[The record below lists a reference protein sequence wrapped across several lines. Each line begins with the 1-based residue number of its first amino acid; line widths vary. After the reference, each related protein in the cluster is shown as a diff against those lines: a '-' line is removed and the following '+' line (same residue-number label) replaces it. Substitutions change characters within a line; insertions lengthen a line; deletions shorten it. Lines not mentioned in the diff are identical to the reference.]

1 MPDKTGIGT
10 LINDEF
16 ELGSSGL
23 DLFSVPKPDNT
34 IIHGK
39 SVTFYPLN
47 ALNNQGPYEFIIP
60 NDGNDFTE
68 LPYTRFEG
76 SFQITKPDGT
86 ALADTDLLAHCNM
99 FPHALFRQIECELNN
114 TEICDLSTPTYPYK
128 AYIETHL
135 SYSKGAKDT
144 QLELELYTKDI
155 AGEEETFTLAN
166 ANFLAKHSLLKKGKI
181 HFSSK
186 LHIDF
191 FHSQR
196 FLVPGVSI
204 KLKFIR
210 NDENFIINGA
220 GNCKITLHD
229 LKVIV
234 RRVTL
239 DPAICEG
246 IERGMQRSAAIYPI
260 VQSKIKNYTIAAGV
274 KNERITQ
281 IFRGKLPRSLM
292 FGFLSTRAFDGDKAK
307 NPFKFH
313 NSNINYL
320 NIYINGEPFVPN
332 VFKPDFSTND
342 YIREYRWFLD
352 NIGIAHD
359 NESNDISLKDF
370 KNNSCFFAFDFSPDL
385 CNNYHIHTPPQG
397 TIDLSVGFKDNTTE
411 NITCLVYASF
421 NEAVTIDK
429 DRNVNITT

>member
-10 LINDEF
+10 LVNDEF

-39 SVTFYPLN
+39 TVSFYPLN
-47 ALNNQGPYEFIIP
+47 ALSNQGPYEFIIP
-60 NDGNDFTE
+60 NDGNDYTV

-76 SFQITKPDGT
+76 CFSITKENDT
-86 ALADTDLLAHCNM
+86 ALTDEVVAHCNM

-128 AYIETHL
+128 AFIESHL

-144 QLELELYTKDI
+144 HLELELYKKEA
-155 AGEEETFTLAN
+155 AGKEES
-166 ANFLAKHSLLKKGKI
+166 FLLTDAKFKAKHDFLKTGKI
-181 HFSSK
+181 YFSCK

-191 FHSQR
+191 FHSQK
-196 FLVPGVSI
+196 FLIPGVTM

-210 NDENFIINGA
+210 NDDDFVLNGA
-220 GNCKITLHD
+220 GTCKINLHE
-229 LKVIV
+229 LKILV

-239 DPAICEG
+239 DPGICDGLEKAM
-246 IERGMQRSAAIYPI
+246 ERTPAIYPI
-260 VQSKIKNYTIAAGV
+260 VQSKIKNYTIASGV
-274 KNERITQ
+274 KNERISQ
-281 IFRGKLPRSLM
+281 MFRGKLPRSVI
-292 FGFLSTRAFDGDKAK
+292 FGFVSTKGFDGDRTK

-313 NSNINYL
+313 NFNINLL
-320 NIYINGEPFVPN
+320 NIYINGEPFVPSS
-332 VFKPDFSTND
+332 FQPDFGSGKC
-342 YIREYRWFLD
+342 IREYRWFLD

-359 NESNDISLKDF
+359 NESNDISLEDF
-370 KNNSCFFAFDFSPDL
+370 KSNSCFFAFDLSPEL

-397 TIDLSVGFKDNTTE
+397 TLDLMVGFKEAPTE
-411 NITCLVYASF
+411 NVTCLVYASF

-429 DRNVNITT
+429 DRNVSITN